1 MRIRKFNNAVNSISS
16 AALLL
21 GAAGLLS
28 RILGILRDR
37 LLAGHFGAG
46 RELDIYYAAFQIP
59 DFVYNIFLLG
69 AASAAIIPIF
79 LETKAKSEEDA
90 KTLVRNLLGIF
101 VLISAVIAALTALA
115 IPVFIGL
122 VTPGFSYD
130 ERSLTVVLTRIMMI
144 SPVLLGIS
152 GIISAVTQSFRR
164 FAVFALS
171 PVVYNIGIIFGILVL
186 LPAFGLSGLALGV
199 IIGAVL
205 HLAVQ
210 LYGFFDLG
218 FNLKMTSPRHLPES
232 VIKIMKLSFPR
243 VIASSI
249 NNLTA
254 VFLVAIS
261 STLVAGSIAVY
272 QFANN
277 LGGLPIG
284 IFGVSFAI
292 AAFPSLSENFIKKD
306 AKAFFDN
313 FYSSVR
319 SILFYI
325 FPISVFFYVLRAQ
338 IVRATLGT
346 GKFDWGDTRL
356 TAASLGIMTIAI
368 FAHSLI
374 PILIRF
380 FYALGNTKRPLII
393 NLFTAA
399 LTIVLALVFVN
410 ILSAPS
416 EFTHTL
422 RRLMRVDDL
431 AEVAVLGVALAI
443 SVGALTDLVFLTIG
457 AFREADLKFGGEI
470 KKIKAWPWRDTF
482 LMLGSSLAAGFAAFG
497 GLRLANRMVTLDTLL
512 GVLLQSAVAFFIGS
526 IVYLLVLYMFKNR
539 ETLELVG
546 VIKRRAV
553 AIRIFMGEMGGE
565 GIK

>member
-1 MRIRKFNNAVNSISS
+1 MRRGKLNNAINSINS

-37 LLAGHFGAG
+37 MLAGHFGAS

-69 AASAAIIPIF
+69 AASTAIIPIF
-79 LETKAKSEEDA
+79 LEMKEKSEEDA
-90 KTLVRNLLGIF
+90 KTLVRNLLGVF
-101 VLISAVIAALTALA
+101 VLAAVVVAVLTALT
-115 IPVFIGL
+115 IPIFIGL
-122 VTPGFSYD
+122 VTPGFSTGD
-130 ERSLTVVLTRIMMI
+130 RSLTVILTRIMMA

-171 PVVYNIGIIFGILVL
+171 PVVYNLGIIFGILVL
-186 LPAFGLSGLALGV
+186 LPTFGLAGLALGV

-210 LYGFFDLG
+210 LYAFFDLG
-218 FNLKMTSPRHLPES
+218 FNLGMSSPRRLSES
-232 VIKIMKLSFPR
+232 VIKVMKLSFPR
-243 VIASSI
+243 VIAASI

-292 AAFPSLSENFIKKD
+292 AVFPSLSEHFIKKD
-306 AKAFFDN
+306 AAAFFEN

-338 IVRATLGT
+338 IVRVTLGT

-380 FYALGNTKRPLII
+380 FYALGNTKRPLLI

-399 LTIVLALVFVN
+399 LTVVLALFFVN
-410 ILSAPS
+410 ILNTPS

-422 RRLMRVDDL
+422 SRLMRVGDL
-431 AEVAVLGVALAI
+431 AEVAVLGIALAI
-443 SVGALTDLVFLTIG
+443 SIGALTDLFLLIVW
-457 AFREADLKFGGEI
+457 AFKEADLRFGEGI
-470 KKIKAWPWRDTF
+470 KKIRGWPWKDTF
-482 LMLGSSLAAGFAAFG
+482 LMLGSSLVAGVAAFE
-497 GLRLANRMVTLDTLL
+497 GLRLANKIVTLDTLL
-512 GVLLQSAVAFFIGS
+512 GVLIQAAAAFFIGVV
-526 IVYLLVLYMFKNR
+526 VYLAALYLFKNR

-546 VIKRRAV
+546 IIKRKTGALRV
-553 AIRIFMGEMGGE
+553 FMGETGRE

>member
-1 MRIRKFNNAVNSISS
+1 MRIGKLNNSIHSISS

-21 GAAGLLS
+21 GAAGLFS

-69 AASAAIIPIF
+69 AASTAIIPIF
-79 LETKAKSEEDA
+79 LEMKEKSEEDA
-90 KTLVRNLLGIF
+90 KSLVRNLLSIF
-101 VLISAVIAALTALA
+101 MVVAVAVAILTALA
-115 IPVFIGL
+115 IPLFIGL
-122 VTPGFSYD
+122 VTPGFSLD
-130 ERSLTVVLTRIMMI
+130 ERSLTVLLTRIMMA
-144 SPVLLGIS
+144 SPILLGIS

-171 PVVYNIGIIFGILVL
+171 PVVYNLGIIFGILFL
-186 LPAFGLSGLALGV
+186 LPAFGLSGLAFGV
-199 IIGAVL
+199 VVGAVL

-210 LYGFFDLG
+210 LYGFFGLG
-218 FNLKMTSPRHLPES
+218 FNLKMTSPRQLTEP

-243 VIASSI
+243 VIAASI

-292 AAFPSLSENFIKKD
+292 ASFPSLSENFIKKD
-306 AKAFFDN
+306 AVAFFEN

-325 FPISVFFYVLRAQ
+325 FPISVLFYVLRAQ

-368 FAHSLI
+368 FANALT

-380 FYALGNTKRPLII
+380 FYALGNTKKPLFI
-393 NLFTAA
+393 NVCTAA
-399 LTIVLALVFVN
+399 LTVVLALTFVN

-416 EFTHTL
+416 DFTHTL
-422 RRLMRVDDL
+422 SKLMRVGDL
-431 AEVAVLGVALAI
+431 AEVSVLGIALAI
-443 SVGALTDLVFLTIG
+443 SVGALADLFLLTVS
-457 AFREADLKFGGEI
+457 AFREADLKFKTDIG
-470 KKIKAWPWRDTF
+470 KLRAWPWQDTL
-482 LMLGSSLAAGFAAFG
+482 LMLGSSLVAGLAAFA
-497 GLRLANRMVTLDTLL
+497 GLRGANRIVTLDTLS
-512 GVLLQSAVAFFIGS
+512 GVLAQGVIAFLIGAFVYIS
-526 IVYLLVLYMFKNR
+526 ILYLFKNR

-553 AIRIFMGEMGGE
+553 AIKVFMGEMGRE